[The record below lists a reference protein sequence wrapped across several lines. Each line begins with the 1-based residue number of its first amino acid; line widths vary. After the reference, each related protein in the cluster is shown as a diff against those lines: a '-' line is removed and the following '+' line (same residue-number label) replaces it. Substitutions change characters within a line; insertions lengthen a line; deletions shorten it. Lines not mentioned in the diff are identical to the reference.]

1 LNSIYVRFLI
11 EGSRGAVLHTGD
23 FRGEPWF
30 LESLARNPFLQKYLS
45 HGIDPAEKQPMNP
58 VSHTLEAIYLDTAS
72 VLSVFEVPTKVRRSA
87 FIPGIYANSPLN
99 FRLLLHLD
107 SST

>member
-30 LESLARNPFLQKYLS
+30 LESLVRNPFLQKYLS
-45 HGIDPAEKQPMNP
+45 HGIDATEKQPMDP

-72 VLSVFEVPTKVRRSA
+72 VLSVFEVPTKVRHIS
-87 FIPGIYANSPLN
+87 FTSGTYANSPPT
-99 FRLLLHLD
+99 FRHLLHRD
-107 SST
+107 SSN